1 LLLQQ
6 SIVECTAFVA
16 AFDTKAF
23 NDVEIVLGWLEQG
36 FETGE
41 PTKASQLNTT
51 WGTSAPERS
60 ILEAPN

>member
-23 NDVEIVLGWLEQG
+23 NDVEIVLGWLEQD
-36 FETGE
+36 FET
-41 PTKASQLNTT
+41 SQANQ
-51 WGTSAPERS
+51 PKRRS
-60 ILEAPN
+60 